1 LRVSPRLLLGVAVTA
16 YAALFAELSILR
28 HHAFRT
34 GRFDLGNM
42 TQAVWATAHG
52 HPLLVTS
59 VEGGQ
64 FIRLGAHADPILV
77 LFAPLWW
84 LWPSPELL
92 LAVQAVAVALGALP
106 LYALARKHLGS
117 ERAALA
123 FAVAYLVYPP
133 VEWLTLNEFHP
144 VALALPLLLA
154 AWWYLDEDRLLPFAL
169 CAVLAAS
176 TKEEVALVVA
186 FMGLWYALTRGRQRA
201 GAAVLV
207 GGLAWTALALKL
219 VIPHFSPGG
228 TSSFY
233 ARYGAVG
240 GTPGGIARTA
250 FAHPLRIL
258 RVAFERRDLAYLA
271 ALAVPLGFLFA
282 LAPLA
287 ALAALPELALN
298 VLSSTKTQSSIEFH
312 YTAALLPP
320 LLVAS
325 VYGAA
330 RLAERVPPTVL
341 AGTVAGLCLGANVLL
356 GPLPLVS
363 DAQAGYEHV
372 TEHDRLA
379 ARALRLVPPD
389 AVVSATNSLGAHLS
403 ARRRILSFPLLADA
417 TWVAV
422 DTTRPSYLDSTTKK
436 RQAREAIA
444 RIRHDPLWR
453 VVYAR
458 DGVLILSRS

>member
-1 LRVSPRLLLGVAVTA
+1 
-16 YAALFAELSILR
+16 
-28 HHAFRT
+28 
-34 GRFDLGNM
+34 
-42 TQAVWATAHG
+42 VWATAHG
-52 HPLLVTS
+52 HPLLVT
-59 VEGGQ
+59 GLDGKQ
-64 FIRLGAHADPILV
+64 FVRLGAHADPILV

-92 LAVQAVAVALGALP
+92 LVAQSIAVALGALP
-106 LYALARKHLGS
+106 LYALAHKHLTS

-154 AWWYLDEDRLLPFAL
+154 AWWFLDEDRLAAFAIF
-169 CAVLAAS
+169 AVLAAA
-176 TKEEVALVVA
+176 TKEEVGLVVA
-186 FMGLWYALTRGRQRA
+186 FMGLWYAVSRGRRRA
-201 GAAVLV
+201 GALLAVV
-207 GGLAWTALALKL
+207 AVAWTAVALKL

-233 ARYGAVG
+233 ARYRAVG
-240 GTPGGIARTA
+240 GTPGGIAKTA
-250 FAHPLRIL
+250 AAHPLRVL
-258 RVAFERRDLAYLA
+258 GAALERRDLRYLA
-271 ALAVPLGFLFA
+271 ALALPLGLLFA

-287 ALAALPELALN
+287 ALGALPELALN
-298 VLSSTKTQSSIEFH
+298 VLSATHSQSSIEFH

-325 VYGAA
+325 VYGAE
-330 RLAERVPPTVL
+330 RLAPRLRPARTAVAVL
-341 AGTVAGLCLGANVLL
+341 LLCVGANVLL

-363 DAQAGYEHV
+363 QRQRGYEHV
-372 TEHDRLA
+372 SAHDRLA
-379 ARALRLVPPD
+379 AKALRLVPPN

-403 ARRRILSFPLLADA
+403 ARRRILSFPLLRDA

-422 DTTRPSYLDSTTKK
+422 DVTRPSYLDSVTKK

-444 RIRHDPLWR
+444 RLRRTSGWHTAFD
-453 VVYAR
+453 R
-458 DGVLILSRS
+458 DGVTIFSRS